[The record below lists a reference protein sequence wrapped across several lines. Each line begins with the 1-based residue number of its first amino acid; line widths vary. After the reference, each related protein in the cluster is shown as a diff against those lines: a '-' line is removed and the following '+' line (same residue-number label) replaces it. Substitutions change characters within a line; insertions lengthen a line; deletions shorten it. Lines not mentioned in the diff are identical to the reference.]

1 MKLIEIPSS
10 DGSGRL
16 IKVSIEF
23 DGPMHYLRPATGSRD
38 RVGPINGNTR
48 LRNAL
53 LKRCGKF
60 DVLITIPYYEW
71 DEVQGKKQKEEEYVK
86 KKIEMMRA

>member
-1 MKLIEIPSS
+1 MPSS
-10 DGSGRL
+10 DGSSIL

-23 DGPMHYLRPATGSRD
+23 DGPMHYLRPAMGSRD
-38 RVGPINGNTR
+38 RVGPIDGKTR

-53 LKRCGKF
+53 LKKCNEF

-71 DEVQGKKQKEEEYVK
+71 DDVEGRKEKEKEYVK
-86 KKIEMMRA
+86 RKVG